1 MSALEDL
8 KPEELLA
15 LSDSDFQAKVRSHA
29 RSKTSD
35 ALNTIEDVMHNSDDD
50 QARLI
55 AASKY
60 LKIAKAEEEEQAHVP
75 LNSVSEEVL
84 AKALVGLGQLAA
96 IAAATRQTAIP
107 VAFTPA
113 ASDPRIA
120 HDNSPFNIPA
130 PKAIGRR
137 VVTEGQ
143 LPESY
148 EAPGAD
154 IIEENVDV
162 EE

>member
-8 KPEELLA
+8 KPEELQA
-15 LSDSDFQAKVRSHA
+15 LSDSDFQAHVRRHA
-29 RSKTSD
+29 RSKTAD
-35 ALNTIEDVMHNSDDD
+35 ALNVIESVMHESDDD

-96 IAAATRQTAIP
+96 IAASTRVTAIP
-107 VAFTPA
+107 IGFTPA
-113 ASDPRIA
+113 PADPRIA
-120 HDNSPFNIPA
+120 HDNSPFNLPA
-130 PKAIGRR
+130 PKAVARQGDAND
-137 VVTEGQ
+137 
-143 LPESY
+143 LSDY
-148 EAPGAD
+148 EVPGAD
-154 IIEENVDV
+154 VIEENVDV